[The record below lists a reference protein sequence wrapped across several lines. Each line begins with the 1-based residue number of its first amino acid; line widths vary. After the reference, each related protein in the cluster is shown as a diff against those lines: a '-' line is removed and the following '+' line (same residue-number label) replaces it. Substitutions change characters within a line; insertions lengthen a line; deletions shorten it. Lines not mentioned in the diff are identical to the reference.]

1 VEQPSIGLP
10 GTIERRAISN
20 GHADFA
26 AERRPIWD
34 E

>member
-1 VEQPSIGLP
+1 VEQRSIGLP
-10 GTIERRAISN
+10 GTIERCSLSN

-26 AERRPIWD
+26 AERRPFWD